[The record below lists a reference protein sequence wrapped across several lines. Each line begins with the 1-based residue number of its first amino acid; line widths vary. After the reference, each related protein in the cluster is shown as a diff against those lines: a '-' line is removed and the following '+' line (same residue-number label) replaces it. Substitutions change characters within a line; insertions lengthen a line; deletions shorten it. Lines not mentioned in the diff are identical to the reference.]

1 MSKPFRFGVKD
12 GFSRKIATEY
22 DGSLIDS
29 DSMVHE
35 GVIKCNKVTNVISLC
50 IQI

>member
-1 MSKPFRFGVKD
+1 MSKPFRFDVTD
-12 GFSRKIATEY
+12 GFSRLIALEY
-22 DGSLIDS
+22 DGSLLDS
-29 DSMVHE
+29 DSMGHE